1 MKSHHIII
9 KKIITETDQG
19 DGLNLRSKQKS
30 PLKDEDDSV
39 KLNPF
44 KKLPDDETKPSDSPL
59 DQEPTKQS
67 KIPKG
72 KSDNSGDKASLPMKK
87 REEDTIPIT
96 KPGTFWEWG
105 NFKLFSIIRHAK

>member
-9 KKIITETDQG
+9 KSIITETDQG

-67 KIPKG
+67 KSPKG

-96 KPGTFWEWG
+96 KPGTF
-105 NFKLFSIIRHAK
+105 